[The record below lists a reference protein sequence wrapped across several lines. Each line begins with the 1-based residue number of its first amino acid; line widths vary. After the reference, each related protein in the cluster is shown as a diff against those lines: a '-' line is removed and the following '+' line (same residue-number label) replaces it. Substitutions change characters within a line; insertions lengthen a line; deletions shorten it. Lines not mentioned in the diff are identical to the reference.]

1 MHPWHDTYVDDT
13 HVEKAFTVIA
23 ETLELYRR
31 MRRGEVLK
39 RK

>member
-1 MHPWHDTYVDDT
+1 M
-13 HVEKAFTVIA
+13 VEDMIGPAEAVTVITEA
-23 ETLELYRR
+23 LELYRR